1 MTHGWRNDRFALD
14 GTSMYDDA
22 YIDPTEHLL
31 LLGSIF
37 LAGTV
42 LACRPQAVLGL
53 HYQCVLSM
61 FTGIRCPFCGMTRD
75 FILISQGFL
84 PKNNPGSLTL
94 AVAAYV
100 GYPLWLAVAASCRP
114 VRLLISR
121 KSVRDV
127 LAGIL
132 LVLFIGNNFV
142 R

>member
-22 YIDPTEHLL
+22 YIGPTEHLL

-37 LAGTV
+37 LVGIA
-42 LACRPQAVLGL
+42 LACLPQAVLGL
-53 HYQCVLSM
+53 HYQCALRM
-61 FTGIRCPFCGMTRD
+61 FTGIKCPFCGMTRD
-75 FILISQGFL
+75 FILMSQGFL

-114 VRLLISR
+114 DRLLISR
-121 KSVRDV
+121 KSVRGV

-132 LVLFIGNNFV
+132 LVLFIGNNFI